1 MLKQEYVRFQ
11 RQRSFCV
18 SFFQEELLRRARI
31 ISASISSGREVFCM
45 HSSFAWPFELGGP
58 ASLAVPVPLSLSLS
72 LPLSLSIKVG
82 ILYGNGRPW
91 PCAGGGVWKLGIS
104 SCPGSKQFPFLELAS
119 AWGQAFLLI
128 GIVRPAKPEGLSEWP
143 GGGCGM
149 YSLQGFRHGCFILD
163 STTAKLVWC
172 CCMSHDEPFKCTCNG
187 EMFYSSWECLGAAQ
201 LRGCN

>member
-1 MLKQEYVRFQ
+1 MGMDVLGRVLEV
-11 RQRSFCV
+11 V
-18 SFFQEELLRRARI
+18 SGSSAYLHARAV
-31 ISASISSGREVFCM
+31 SS
-45 HSSFAWPFELGGP
+45 S
-58 ASLAVPVPLSLSLS
+58 
-72 LPLSLSIKVG
+72 
-82 ILYGNGRPW
+82 
-91 PCAGGGVWKLGIS
+91 
-104 SCPGSKQFPFLELAS
+104 PFLELAS

-163 STTAKLVWC
+163 SATAKLVWC
-172 CCMSHDEPFKCTCNG
+172 CCMSHDEPFKYTCNG